1 MSSPPNSIN
10 VNIINNLPN
19 NIHLPKPAFQKM
31 LFIMNALEEGWTIK
45 KSQDS
50 YIFTKK
56 HENRKEIFQENYLD
70 RFISEHSNGKA
81 FLDSVLCAESG

>member
-1 MSSPPNSIN
+1 MSSHNLIST
-10 VNIINNLPN
+10 LPN
-19 NIHLPKPAFQKM
+19 NIHLSKPTFQKM

-70 RFISEHSNGKA
+70 KFIAEHSNGQA
-81 FLDSVLCAESG
+81 FLDSVLNNL

>member
-1 MSSPPNSIN
+1 MSASPPLVS
-10 VNIINNLPN
+10 NIINNLPN
-19 NIHLPKPAFQKM
+19 NIHLPKLAFQKM

-70 RFISEHSNGKA
+70 TFIAEHTNGRA
-81 FLDSVLCAESG
+81 FLDSVLHNI